1 MNLKSNTTTTR
12 SLLLATVLFV
22 VAAQAFAHE
31 GFDHVMGTVV
41 QLADKVL
48 TVKTAKG
55 NVAVKLN
62 EKTVITKND
71 QKAQPADLAPG
82 VRVVVEIPE
91 GSKDK
96 VAHSIKIG
104 VAAASDHDHK

>member
-1 MNLKSNTTTTR
+1 MNLNSNITTK
-12 SLLLATVLFV
+12 SLLLATVLFL

-62 EKTVITKND
+62 DKTEITKND

-91 GSKDK
+91 GSKEK
-96 VAHSIKIG
+96 IAHSIKIG
-104 VAAASDHDHK
+104 VAAATDHK